1 MHVNLCMPKSTKQ
14 SKPIWVVAGFLA
26 WLVPGAGHVYIGRP
40 RRGLILF
47 VTIAATFWAG
57 IAMGGV
63 MTVDYR
69 YQRWW
74 FSAQML
80 CGVHGLVGWYQ
91 QEQVYRKLGKDPR
104 MTRVHPAANG
114 RPDNQQMLVDYELK
128 QDGIVFTYPTEGV
141 ARAYSGVAGMLNLLC
156 IFDALML
163 ALAGGSRK
171 PLEAQKV
178 YKQGSKKS

>member
-1 MHVNLCMPKSTKQ
+1 MNFCMPKSTKQ

-40 RRGLILF
+40 RRGAILF
-47 VTIAATFWAG
+47 VAIAATFWAG

-63 MTVDYR
+63 MTMDYR

-80 CGVHGLVGWYQ
+80 SGVHGLVGWYR
-91 QEQVYRKLGKDPR
+91 QEQVYREIGEDPR
-104 MTRVHPAANG
+104 LTRTYPAANG
-114 RPDNQQMLVDYELK
+114 RPDDQQMLVDYELK
-128 QDGIVFTYPTEGV
+128 QDGIVLTCPTEGV

-156 IFDALML
+156 IFDAVML
-163 ALAGGSRK
+163 GLVGGTREPPGGRK
-171 PLEAQKV
+171 VLEQD
-178 YKQGSKKS
+178 SKKS